1 MKHTKKI
8 ACLIFFVSLFSVFSI
23 YADDSKVSRTPDP
36 YGAEEFKQWQK
47 DLRRFEII
55 TFGALPFVSLLSFW
69 AYDISRSII
78 HKGDP
83 AYNPWPIK
91 DAKIAVKLTEKEQR
105 NIFFTAI
112 GISLAVAV
120 IDLTYRSIKRA
131 NEKKLEQQNE
141 DAAIVLIP
149 LEENKSLNL
158 EEAENLKAEDA
169 DGSR

>member
-8 ACLIFFVSLFSVFSI
+8 AFLILFVSLFSVFPV
-23 YADDSKVSRTPDP
+23 YAEDTKVSRTPDP

-69 AYDISRSII
+69 AYDIGRSIA

-83 AYNPWPIK
+83 AYNPWPLK
-91 DAKIAVKLTEKEQR
+91 DAKIAVKLTEKEQLGV
-105 NIFFTAI
+105 FLTAV
-112 GISLAVAV
+112 GISLGVAI

-131 NEKKLEQQNE
+131 NAKKLEEKNE
-141 DAAIVLIP
+141 EPAILLIP
-149 LEENKSLNL
+149 IEENKS
-158 EEAENLKAEDA
+158 EETETSKTEESDDA
-169 DGSR
+169 Q

>member
-8 ACLIFFVSLFSVFSI
+8 AFLIFFVSLFSVFPV
-23 YADDSKVSRTPDP
+23 YAEDTKVSKTPDP

-69 AYDISRSII
+69 AYDIGRSIA

-83 AYNPWPIK
+83 AYNPWPLK
-91 DAKIAVKLTEKEQR
+91 DAKIAVKLTEKEQLGV
-105 NIFFTAI
+105 FLTAV
-112 GISLAVAV
+112 GISLGVAI

-131 NEKKLEQQNE
+131 NAKKLEEKNE
-141 DAAIVLIP
+141 EPAILLIP
-149 LEENKSLNL
+149 IEENKS
-158 EEAENLKAEDA
+158 EETETSKTEESDDA
-169 DGSR
+169 Q

>member
-8 ACLIFFVSLFSVFSI
+8 AFLIFFVSLFSVFPV
-23 YADDSKVSRTPDP
+23 YAEDTKVSRTPDP

-69 AYDISRSII
+69 AYDIGRSIA

-83 AYNPWPIK
+83 AYNPWPLK
-91 DAKIAVKLTEKEQR
+91 EAKIAVKLTEKEQLGV
-105 NIFFTAI
+105 FLTAV
-112 GISLAVAV
+112 GISLGVAI

-131 NEKKLEQQNE
+131 NAKKLEEKNE
-141 DAAIVLIP
+141 EPAILLIP
-149 LEENKSLNL
+149 LEENKS
-158 EEAENLKAEDA
+158 EETETSKTEESNDA
-169 DGSR
+169 Q

>member
-8 ACLIFFVSLFSVFSI
+8 AFLIFFVSLFSVFPV
-23 YADDSKVSRTPDP
+23 YAEDTKVSRTPDP

-69 AYDISRSII
+69 AYDIGRSIA

-83 AYNPWPIK
+83 AYNPWPLK
-91 DAKIAVKLTEKEQR
+91 DAKIAVKLTEKEQLGV
-105 NIFFTAI
+105 FLTAV
-112 GISLAVAV
+112 GISLGVAI

-131 NEKKLEQQNE
+131 NAKKLEEKNE
-141 DAAIVLIP
+141 EEAILLIP
-149 LEENKSLNL
+149 IEENKS
-158 EEAENLKAEDA
+158 EETETSKTEESDDA
-169 DGSR
+169 Q

>member
-8 ACLIFFVSLFSVFSI
+8 AFLIFFVSLFSVFPV
-23 YADDSKVSRTPDP
+23 YAEDTTVSRTPDP

-69 AYDISRSII
+69 AYDIGRSIA

-91 DAKIAVKLTEKEQR
+91 DAKVAVSLTEKEQLG
-105 NIFFTAI
+105 IFLTAV
-112 GISLAVAV
+112 GISLGVAI

-131 NEKKLEQQNE
+131 NAKKLEEKNE
-141 DAAIVLIP
+141 DEAILLIP
-149 LEENKSLNL
+149 IEENKS
-158 EEAENLKAEDA
+158 EETETSKTEES
-169 DGSR
+169 DGAQ

>member
-8 ACLIFFVSLFSVFSI
+8 AFLIFFVSLFSVFPV
-23 YADDSKVSRTPDP
+23 YAEDTTVSRTPDP

-69 AYDISRSII
+69 AYDIGRSIA

-91 DAKIAVKLTEKEQR
+91 DVKVAVSLTEKEQLG
-105 NIFFTAI
+105 IFLTAV
-112 GISLAVAV
+112 GISLGVAI

-131 NEKKLEQQNE
+131 NAKKLEEKNE
-141 DAAIVLIP
+141 DEAILLIP
-149 LEENKSLNL
+149 IEENKS
-158 EEAENLKAEDA
+158 EENETSKTGESDDA
-169 DGSR
+169 Q

>member
-8 ACLIFFVSLFSVFSI
+8 AFLIFFVSLFSVFPV
-23 YADDSKVSRTPDP
+23 YAEDSNVSRTPDP

-69 AYDISRSII
+69 AYDIGRSIA

-105 NIFFTAI
+105 NIFFTAV
-112 GISLAVAV
+112 GISLGVAI

-131 NEKKLEQQNE
+131 NAKKLEEKNE
-141 DAAIVLIP
+141 EEAILLIP
-149 LEENKSLNL
+149 IEENKS
-158 EEAENLKAEDA
+158 EETKTSKTEESDDA
-169 DGSR
+169 Q

>member
-8 ACLIFFVSLFSVFSI
+8 AFLIFFVSLFSVFPV
-23 YADDSKVSRTPDP
+23 YAEDTTVSRTPDP

-69 AYDISRSII
+69 AYDIGRSIA

-91 DAKIAVKLTEKEQR
+91 DAKVAVSLTEKEQLG
-105 NIFFTAI
+105 IFLTAV
-112 GISLAVAV
+112 GISLGVAV

-131 NEKKLEQQNE
+131 NAKKLEEKNE
-141 DAAIVLIP
+141 EEAILLIP
-149 LEENKSLNL
+149 IEENKS
-158 EEAENLKAEDA
+158 EETETSKTEESDA
-169 DGSR
+169 AQ

>member
-8 ACLIFFVSLFSVFSI
+8 AFLIFFVSLFSILPV
-23 YADDSKVSRTPDP
+23 YAEDTDASRTPDP

-69 AYDISRSII
+69 AYDISRSIA

-91 DAKIAVKLTEKEQR
+91 DAKIAVKLTEKEQLGV
-105 NIFFTAI
+105 FLTAV
-112 GISLAVAV
+112 GISLGVAI

-131 NEKKLEQQNE
+131 NAKKLEQKNE
-141 DAAIVLIP
+141 EEAILLIP
-149 LEENKSLNL
+149 IEENKS
-158 EEAENLKAEDA
+158 EETETPNTGESDDA
-169 DGSR
+169 Q

>member
-8 ACLIFFVSLFSVFSI
+8 AFLIFFVSLFSVFPI
-23 YADDSKVSRTPDP
+23 YAEDTTVSRTPDP

-69 AYDISRSII
+69 AYDIGRSIA

-91 DAKIAVKLTEKEQR
+91 DAKVAVKLTEKEQLG
-105 NIFFTAI
+105 IFLTAV
-112 GISLAVAV
+112 GISLGVAI

-131 NEKKLEQQNE
+131 NEKKLEEKNE
-141 DAAIVLIP
+141 EEAILLIP
-149 LEENKSLNL
+149 IEENKS
-158 EEAENLKAEDA
+158 EETETLKTEESDDA
-169 DGSR
+169 Q

>member
-8 ACLIFFVSLFSVFSI
+8 AFLIFFVSLFSVFPV
-23 YADDSKVSRTPDP
+23 YAEDTTVSRTPDP

-55 TFGALPFVSLLSFW
+55 SFGALPFVSLLSFW
-69 AYDISRSII
+69 AYDIGRSIA

-91 DAKIAVKLTEKEQR
+91 DAKIAVKLTEKEQLG
-105 NIFFTAI
+105 IFLTAV
-112 GISLAVAV
+112 GISLGVAI

-131 NEKKLEQQNE
+131 NAKKLEEKNE
-141 DAAIVLIP
+141 EEAILLIP
-149 LEENKSLNL
+149 IEENKI
-158 EEAENLKAEDA
+158 EEPETSKTEESDDA
-169 DGSR
+169 Q

>member
-8 ACLIFFVSLFSVFSI
+8 AFLIFFVSLFSVFPV
-23 YADDSKVSRTPDP
+23 YAEDTTVSRTPDP

-69 AYDISRSII
+69 AYDIGRSIA

-91 DAKIAVKLTEKEQR
+91 DAKVAVSLTEKEQLG
-105 NIFFTAI
+105 IFLTAV
-112 GISLAVAV
+112 GISLGVAV

-131 NEKKLEQQNE
+131 NAKKLEEKNE
-141 DAAIVLIP
+141 EEAILLIP
-149 LEENKSLNL
+149 IEENKS
-158 EEAENLKAEDA
+158 EETETSKTEESDDA
-169 DGSR
+169 Q

>member
-8 ACLIFFVSLFSVFSI
+8 AFLIFFVSLFSVFPV
-23 YADDSKVSRTPDP
+23 YAEDTTVSRTPDP

-69 AYDISRSII
+69 AYDIGRSIA

-91 DAKIAVKLTEKEQR
+91 DAKVAVSLTEKEQLG
-105 NIFFTAI
+105 IFLTAV
-112 GISLAVAV
+112 GISLGVAI

-131 NEKKLEQQNE
+131 NAKKLEEKNE
-141 DAAIVLIP
+141 EEAILLIP
-149 LEENKSLNL
+149 IEENKT
-158 EEAENLKAEDA
+158 EETETSKTEES
-169 DGSR
+169 DGAQ

>member
-8 ACLIFFVSLFSVFSI
+8 AFLIFFVSLFSVFPI
-23 YADDSKVSRTPDP
+23 YAEDTTVSRTPDP

-69 AYDISRSII
+69 AYDIGRSIA

-91 DAKIAVKLTEKEQR
+91 DAKVAVSLTEKEQL
-105 NIFFTAI
+105 NIFLTAV
-112 GISLAVAV
+112 GISLGVAI

-131 NEKKLEQQNE
+131 NEKKLEEKNE
-141 DAAIVLIP
+141 EPAILLIP
-149 LEENKSLNL
+149 IEENKS
-158 EEAENLKAEDA
+158 EETETSKTEESDDA
-169 DGSR
+169 Q

>member
-8 ACLIFFVSLFSVFSI
+8 AFLIFFVSLFSVFPV
-23 YADDSKVSRTPDP
+23 YAEDTKVSRTPDP

-69 AYDISRSII
+69 AYDIGRSIA

-105 NIFFTAI
+105 NIFFTAV
-112 GISLAVAV
+112 GISLGVAV

-131 NEKKLEQQNE
+131 NAKKLEEKNE
-141 DAAIVLIP
+141 EEAILLIP
-149 LEENKSLNL
+149 IEENKS
-158 EEAENLKAEDA
+158 EETETSKTEESDDA
-169 DGSR
+169 Q

>member
-8 ACLIFFVSLFSVFSI
+8 AFLIFFVSLFSVFPV
-23 YADDSKVSRTPDP
+23 YAEDTTVSRTPDP

-69 AYDISRSII
+69 AYDIGRSIA

-91 DAKIAVKLTEKEQR
+91 DAKVAVKLTEKEQLGV
-105 NIFFTAI
+105 FLTAV
-112 GISLAVAV
+112 GISLGVAI

-131 NEKKLEQQNE
+131 NAKKLEEKNE
-141 DAAIVLIP
+141 EPAILLIP
-149 LEENKSLNL
+149 IEENKS
-158 EEAENLKAEDA
+158 EETETSKTEESDDA
-169 DGSR
+169 Q

>member
-8 ACLIFFVSLFSVFSI
+8 ASLIFFVSLFSVFPV
-23 YADDSKVSRTPDP
+23 YAEDTKVSRTPDP

-69 AYDISRSII
+69 AYDIGRSIA

-83 AYNPWPIK
+83 AYNPWPLK
-91 DAKIAVKLTEKEQR
+91 DAKIAVKLTEKEQLGV
-105 NIFFTAI
+105 FLTAV
-112 GISLAVAV
+112 GISLGVAI

-131 NEKKLEQQNE
+131 NAKKLEEKNE
-141 DAAIVLIP
+141 EPAILLIP
-149 LEENKSLNL
+149 IEENKS
-158 EEAENLKAEDA
+158 EETETSKIGESDDA
-169 DGSR
+169 Q

>member
-8 ACLIFFVSLFSVFSI
+8 AFLIFFVSLFSVFPI
-23 YADDSKVSRTPDP
+23 YAEDTTVSRTPDP

-69 AYDISRSII
+69 AYDIGRSIA

-91 DAKIAVKLTEKEQR
+91 DAKIAVKLTEKEQLG
-105 NIFFTAI
+105 IFLTAV
-112 GISLAVAV
+112 GISLGVAI

-131 NEKKLEQQNE
+131 NEKKLEEKNE
-141 DAAIVLIP
+141 EEAILLIP
-149 LEENKSLNL
+149 IEENKS
-158 EEAENLKAEDA
+158 EETETLKTEESDDA
-169 DGSR
+169 Q

>member
-8 ACLIFFVSLFSVFSI
+8 AFLIFFVSLFSVFPI
-23 YADDSKVSRTPDP
+23 YAEDTTVSRTPDP

-69 AYDISRSII
+69 AYDIGRSIA

-91 DAKIAVKLTEKEQR
+91 DAKIAVKLTEKEQLG
-105 NIFFTAI
+105 IFLTAV
-112 GISLAVAV
+112 GISLGVAI

-131 NEKKLEQQNE
+131 NAKKLEEKNE
-141 DAAIVLIP
+141 EEAILLIP
-149 LEENKSLNL
+149 IEENKI
-158 EEAENLKAEDA
+158 EEPETSKTEESDDA
-169 DGSR
+169 Q

>member
-8 ACLIFFVSLFSVFSI
+8 AFLIFFVSLFSVFPV
-23 YADDSKVSRTPDP
+23 YAEDTKVSRTPDP

-69 AYDISRSII
+69 AYDIGRSIA

-83 AYNPWPIK
+83 AYNPWPLK
-91 DAKIAVKLTEKEQR
+91 DAKIAVKLTEKEQLGV
-105 NIFFTAI
+105 FLTAV
-112 GISLAVAV
+112 GISLGVAI

-131 NEKKLEQQNE
+131 NAKKLEEKNE
-141 DAAIVLIP
+141 EPAILLIP
-149 LEENKSLNL
+149 IEENKS
-158 EEAENLKAEDA
+158 EETETSKIGESDDA
-169 DGSR
+169 Q

>member
-8 ACLIFFVSLFSVFSI
+8 AFLIFFVSLFSVFPV
-23 YADDSKVSRTPDP
+23 YAEDSNVSRTPDP

-69 AYDISRSII
+69 AYDIGRSIA

-91 DAKIAVKLTEKEQR
+91 DAKIAVSLTEKEQLG
-105 NIFFTAI
+105 IFLTAV
-112 GISLAVAV
+112 GISLGVAI

-131 NEKKLEQQNE
+131 NAKKLEEKNE
-141 DAAIVLIP
+141 EPAILLIP
-149 LEENKSLNL
+149 IEENKS
-158 EEAENLKAEDA
+158 EETETSKTEESDDA
-169 DGSR
+169 Q

>member
-8 ACLIFFVSLFSVFSI
+8 AFLIFFVSLFSVFPV
-23 YADDSKVSRTPDP
+23 YAEDTKGSRTPDP

-55 TFGALPFVSLLSFW
+55 SFGALPFVSLLSFW
-69 AYDISRSII
+69 AYDIGRSIA

-91 DAKIAVKLTEKEQR
+91 DAKVAVKLTEKEQLG
-105 NIFFTAI
+105 IFLTAV
-112 GISLAVAV
+112 GISLGVAI

-131 NEKKLEQQNE
+131 NAKKLEEKNE
-141 DAAIVLIP
+141 EPAILLIP
-149 LEENKSLNL
+149 IEENKS
-158 EEAENLKAEDA
+158 EETETSKTEESDDA
-169 DGSR
+169 Q

>member
-8 ACLIFFVSLFSVFSI
+8 AFLIFFVSLFSVFPV
-23 YADDSKVSRTPDP
+23 YAEDSNVSRTPDP

-69 AYDISRSII
+69 AYDIGRSIA

-91 DAKIAVKLTEKEQR
+91 DAKVAVSLTEKEQLG
-105 NIFFTAI
+105 IFLTAV
-112 GISLAVAV
+112 GISLGVAI

-131 NEKKLEQQNE
+131 NAKKLEEKNE
-141 DAAIVLIP
+141 DEAILLIP
-149 LEENKSLNL
+149 IEENKS
-158 EEAENLKAEDA
+158 EETETSKTGESDDA
-169 DGSR
+169 Q

>member
-8 ACLIFFVSLFSVFSI
+8 AFLIFFVSLFSVFPV
-23 YADDSKVSRTPDP
+23 YAEDTKVSRTPDP

-69 AYDISRSII
+69 AYDIGRSIA

-91 DAKIAVKLTEKEQR
+91 DAKIAVKLTEKEQLG
-105 NIFFTAI
+105 IFLTAV
-112 GISLAVAV
+112 GISLGVAI

-131 NEKKLEQQNE
+131 NAKKLEEKNE
-141 DAAIVLIP
+141 EEAILLIP
-149 LEENKSLNL
+149 IEENKS
-158 EEAENLKAEDA
+158 EETETSKTEESDDA
-169 DGSR
+169 Q

>member
-8 ACLIFFVSLFSVFSI
+8 AFLIFFVSLFSVFPI
-23 YADDSKVSRTPDP
+23 YAEDTTVSRTPDP

-69 AYDISRSII
+69 AYDIGRSIA

-83 AYNPWPIK
+83 AYNPWPLK
-91 DAKIAVKLTEKEQR
+91 DAKIAVKLTEKEQLGV
-105 NIFFTAI
+105 FLTAV
-112 GISLAVAV
+112 GISLGVAI

-131 NEKKLEQQNE
+131 NAKKLEEKNE
-141 DAAIVLIP
+141 EPAILLIP
-149 LEENKSLNL
+149 IEENKS
-158 EEAENLKAEDA
+158 EETETSKTEESDDA
-169 DGSR
+169 Q

>member
-8 ACLIFFVSLFSVFSI
+8 AFLIFVVSLFSVFPV
-23 YADDSKVSRTPDP
+23 YAEDTKVSRTPDP

-69 AYDISRSII
+69 AYDIGRSIA

-83 AYNPWPIK
+83 AYNPWPLK
-91 DAKIAVKLTEKEQR
+91 DAKIAVKLTEKEQLGV
-105 NIFFTAI
+105 FLTAV
-112 GISLAVAV
+112 GISLGVAI

-131 NEKKLEQQNE
+131 NAKKLEEKNE
-141 DAAIVLIP
+141 EPAILLIP
-149 LEENKSLNL
+149 IEENKS
-158 EEAENLKAEDA
+158 EETETSKTEESDDA
-169 DGSR
+169 Q

>member
-8 ACLIFFVSLFSVFSI
+8 AFLIFFVSLFSVFPV
-23 YADDSKVSRTPDP
+23 YAEDTTVSRTPDP

-55 TFGALPFVSLLSFW
+55 SFGALPFVSLLSFW
-69 AYDISRSII
+69 AYDIGRSIA

-91 DAKIAVKLTEKEQR
+91 DAKIAVKLTEKEQLG
-105 NIFFTAI
+105 IFLTAV
-112 GISLAVAV
+112 GISLGVAI

-131 NEKKLEQQNE
+131 NAKKLEEKNE
-141 DAAIVLIP
+141 EEAILLIP
-149 LEENKSLNL
+149 IEENKS
-158 EEAENLKAEDA
+158 EETETSKTEESDDA
-169 DGSR
+169 Q

>member
-8 ACLIFFVSLFSVFSI
+8 AFLIFFVSLFSVFPV
-23 YADDSKVSRTPDP
+23 YAEDSNVSRTPDP

-69 AYDISRSII
+69 AYDIGRSIA

-91 DAKIAVKLTEKEQR
+91 DAKIAVSLTEKEQLG
-105 NIFFTAI
+105 IFLTAV
-112 GISLAVAV
+112 GISLGVAI

-131 NEKKLEQQNE
+131 NAKKLEEKNE
-141 DAAIVLIP
+141 DEAILLIP
-149 LEENKSLNL
+149 IEENKS
-158 EEAENLKAEDA
+158 EETETSKTGESDDA
-169 DGSR
+169 Q

>member
-8 ACLIFFVSLFSVFSI
+8 AFLIFFVSLFSVFPV
-23 YADDSKVSRTPDP
+23 YAEDSNVSRTPDP

-69 AYDISRSII
+69 AYDIGRSIA

-91 DAKIAVKLTEKEQR
+91 DVKVAVSLTEKEQLG
-105 NIFFTAI
+105 IFLTAV
-112 GISLAVAV
+112 GISLGVAI

-131 NEKKLEQQNE
+131 NAKKLEEKNE
-141 DAAIVLIP
+141 DEAILLIP
-149 LEENKSLNL
+149 IEENKS
-158 EEAENLKAEDA
+158 EENETSKTGESDDA
-169 DGSR
+169 Q

>member
-1 MKHTKKI
+1 MKHTKRI
-8 ACLIFFVSLFSVFSI
+8 AFLIFFVSLFSVFPI
-23 YADDSKVSRTPDP
+23 YAEDTTVSRTPDP

-69 AYDISRSII
+69 AYDIGRSIA

-91 DAKIAVKLTEKEQR
+91 DAKIAVKLTEKEQLG
-105 NIFFTAI
+105 IFLTAV
-112 GISLAVAV
+112 GISLGVAI

-131 NEKKLEQQNE
+131 NEKKLEEKNE
-141 DAAIVLIP
+141 EEAILLIP
-149 LEENKSLNL
+149 IEENKS
-158 EEAENLKAEDA
+158 EETETLKTEESDDA
-169 DGSR
+169 Q

>member
-8 ACLIFFVSLFSVFSI
+8 AFLIFFVSLFSVFPI
-23 YADDSKVSRTPDP
+23 YAEDTTVSRTPDP

-69 AYDISRSII
+69 AYDIGRSIA

-83 AYNPWPIK
+83 AYNPWPLK
-91 DAKIAVKLTEKEQR
+91 DAKIAVKLTEKEQLGV
-105 NIFFTAI
+105 FLTAV
-112 GISLAVAV
+112 GISLGVAI

-131 NEKKLEQQNE
+131 NAKKLEEKNE
-141 DAAIVLIP
+141 EPAILLIP
-149 LEENKSLNL
+149 IEENKS
-158 EEAENLKAEDA
+158 EETETLKTEESDDA
-169 DGSR
+169 Q

>member
-8 ACLIFFVSLFSVFSI
+8 AFLIFFVSLFSVFPV
-23 YADDSKVSRTPDP
+23 YAEDTTVSRTPDP

-69 AYDISRSII
+69 AYDIGRSIA

-91 DAKIAVKLTEKEQR
+91 DAKAAVSLTEKEQLG
-105 NIFFTAI
+105 IFLTAV
-112 GISLAVAV
+112 GISLGVAV
-120 IDLTYRSIKRA
+120 IDLTYRSIQRA
-131 NEKKLEQQNE
+131 NAKKLEAKNE
-141 DAAIVLIP
+141 EEAILLIP
-149 LEENKSLNL
+149 IEENKSAETETSKT
-158 EEAENLKAEDA
+158 EESDDA
-169 DGSR
+169 Q

>member
-8 ACLIFFVSLFSVFSI
+8 AFLIFFVSLFSVFPI
-23 YADDSKVSRTPDP
+23 YAEDTTVSRTPDP

-69 AYDISRSII
+69 AYDIGRSIA

-91 DAKIAVKLTEKEQR
+91 DAKIAVKLTEKEQLG
-105 NIFFTAI
+105 IFLTAV
-112 GISLAVAV
+112 GISLGVAI

-131 NEKKLEQQNE
+131 NEKKLEEKNE
-141 DAAIVLIP
+141 DEAILLIP
-149 LEENKSLNL
+149 LEENKS
-158 EEAENLKAEDA
+158 EETETSKTEESDDA
-169 DGSR
+169 Q